1 MRVKIFNDMIYPGK
15 AANGK
20 EEKEVDHVNSPPA
33 WAWAD
38 LAGWSG
44 SRIRNLERLDPDL
57 QLENAHLG
65 RGRDFYDVEVP
76 YI

>member
-1 MRVKIFNDMIYPGK
+1 MRLKIEFASSGLAGLAGWVHCDVPS
-15 AANGK
+15 A
-20 EEKEVDHVNSPPA
+20 A